1 MSKSAEFWNCL
12 YYTELLLQPIFNELS
27 ALAVEVSCFLKL
39 TSTDFSPREKKLR
52 SEKKLRQKIRS
63 LLLVVLLLKKPKHFA
78 RKKNNIKEHRKEEE
92 EDRLI
97 IVSLCCCY
105 YYCCLLLLLFS
116 SSFYN
121 FVAFASG
128 SIGVHIAER
137 DFSSSSRRNVDPII
151 MQVSEMRD

>member
-78 RKKNNIKEHRKEEE
+78 RKKKQHQGTQKRRRRQANN
-92 EDRLI
+92 
-97 IVSLCCCY
+97 SFP
-105 YYCCLLLLLFS
+105 LLLLLLLSATAAVLFQFLQFC
-116 SSFYN
+116 SFCLGKYR
-121 FVAFASG
+121 STYC
-128 SIGVHIAER
+128 R
-137 DFSSSSRRNVDPII
+137 KRLL
-151 MQVSEMRD
+151 

>member
-78 RKKNNIKEHRKEEE
+78 RKKKTT
-92 EDRLI
+92 
-97 IVSLCCCY
+97 
-105 YYCCLLLLLFS
+105 
-116 SSFYN
+116 
-121 FVAFASG
+121 
-128 SIGVHIAER
+128 
-137 DFSSSSRRNVDPII
+137 SRNT
-151 MQVSEMRD
+151 EKKKKTG